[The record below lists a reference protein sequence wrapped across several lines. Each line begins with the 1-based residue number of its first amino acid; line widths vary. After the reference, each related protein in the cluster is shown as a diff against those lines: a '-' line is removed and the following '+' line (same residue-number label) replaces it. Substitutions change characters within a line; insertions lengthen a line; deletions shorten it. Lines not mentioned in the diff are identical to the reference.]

1 MASMRDIKRRI
12 KSVSSTQQI
21 TKAMNLVASSKLTKA
36 KNRFNDTKPYFNAV
50 QKVIAEIVKGS
61 GGVNSEYLKD
71 REVKNTAVIVVSG
84 DRGLCGGYNTNV
96 CKTAYGLIEGKESS
110 VITIG
115 SKAKD
120 YFSHKHTNI
129 VQEYRGI
136 SENPEYGDALV
147 LGEKVIK
154 MFADKEVDEVYIAYT
169 EYISTIA
176 SEPKL
181 LKLLPLDP
189 KDFKDNT
196 EDSEENT
203 QNLTLT
209 IYEPDDEEVLNYV
222 IPKYVNTVIYG
233 ALVESA
239 VCELGARMTAMDSA
253 TENATEMIGKL
264 NLVYNRARQGAITQ
278 EITEIVS
285 GSNALE

>member
-36 KNRFNDTKPYFNAV
+36 KNRFNATKPYFNAV
-50 QKVIAEIVKGS
+50 QRVIANVVKGS
-61 GGVNSEYLKD
+61 NGVVNEYMQP
-71 REVKNTAVIVVSG
+71 RNVNNTAVIVLSG
-84 DRGLCGGYNTNV
+84 DRGLCGGYNSNV
-96 CKTAYGLIEGKESS
+96 CKAAYSIIEGKPAS

-115 SKAKD
+115 SKARD
-120 YFSHKHTNI
+120 YFNHKKAPI
-129 VQEYRGI
+129 VDEYRGI
-136 SENPEYGDALV
+136 SENPEYGDALHI
-147 LGEKVIK
+147 GEKVIK
-154 MFADKEVDEVYIAYT
+154 MFADKEVDEVYLVYT

-176 SEPKL
+176 SEPKTI
-181 LKLLPLDP
+181 KLLPLDIN
-189 KDFKDNT
+189 DFSNT
-196 EDSEENT
+196 ELTEDEPHSS
-203 QNLTLT
+203 TLT
-209 IYEPDDEEVLNYV
+209 IYEPDEEEVLNYV
-222 IPKYVNTVIYG
+222 IPKYINTVIYG

-253 TENATEMIGKL
+253 TENASEMISKL
-264 NLVYNRARQGAITQ
+264 NLVYNRVRQGAITQ

>member
-21 TKAMNLVASSKLTKA
+21 TKAMNLVASSKLNRA
-36 KNRFNDTKPYFNAV
+36 KSRFSDTKPYFNAV
-50 QKVIAEIVKGS
+50 QRVIANVVKGS
-61 GGVNSEYLKD
+61 KGITNEFMTA
-71 REVKNTAVIVVSG
+71 REVKKTAVIVITG
-84 DRGLCGGYNTNV
+84 DRGLCGGYNSNV
-96 CKTAYGLIEGKESS
+96 CKKAYSLVENKDSAF
-110 VITIG
+110 ITIG

-120 YFSHKHTNI
+120 YFAHKHCNI
-129 VQEYRGI
+129 AAEYRGI
-136 SENPEYGDALV
+136 SEKPEYGDALV
-147 LGEKVIK
+147 LGEKAVK

-181 LKLLPLDP
+181 IKLLPLDSN
-189 KDFKDNT
+189 DFLNEEDDN
-196 EDSEENT
+196 SHSS
-203 QNLTLT
+203 TLT
-209 IYEPDDEEVLNYV
+209 IYEPNEEEVLDYV
-222 IPKYVNTVIYG
+222 IPKYINTVIYG

-253 TENATEMIGKL
+253 TENAAEMISNL